1 MFLFWVKI
9 SFAFELK
16 GCQLSE
22 ICITG
27 FPYALYISSKAGITF
42 VILVKLVVLQW
53 EISTQ
58 DLGLQVHDCL
68 MALAHKD
75 LLLQLPSS

>member
-42 VILVKLVVLQW
+42 VDFGEVSSFAVGNLDPRSW
-53 EISTQ
+53 TTST
-58 DLGLQVHDCL
+58 
-68 MALAHKD
+68 
-75 LLLQLPSS
+75 